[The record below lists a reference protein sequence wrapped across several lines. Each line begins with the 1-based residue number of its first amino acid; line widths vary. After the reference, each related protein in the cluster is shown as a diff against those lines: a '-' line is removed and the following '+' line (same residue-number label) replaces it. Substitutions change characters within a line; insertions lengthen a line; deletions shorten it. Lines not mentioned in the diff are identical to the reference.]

1 MYVLCRF
8 LQPGHTGGK
17 PNAGRSR
24 PLDNIGLWCSESWKT
39 PHEGLMKFPENF
51 VEKHVDVFMQN
62 KGNVSMSLTGG
73 VISKQ
78 RWRYSFAERIFNT
91 RCASIFFFFLV
102 YFSFFFSP
110 IPCLA
115 SPDGQREFC
124 KSGLRGSGLRRFTR
138 ALAAWSWLLSFFK
151 FSRFFF
157 FFSVVYSFSCTAWLL
172 NYHRR
177 HYTSLSSD
185 TTFCRTA
192 ALDEN
197 SPRWIYPVSMYYAVF
212 GLGR

>member
-24 PLDNIGLWCSESWKT
+24 PLDNIGLWSSESWKT
-39 PHEGLMKFPENF
+39 PHEGLTNYPENF

-91 RCASIFFFFLV
+91 RYASIFFFF
-102 YFSFFFSP
+102 FFWF
-110 IPCLA
+110 IFL
-115 SPDGQREFC
+115 
-124 KSGLRGSGLRRFTR
+124 
-138 ALAAWSWLLSFFK
+138 
-151 FSRFFF
+151 FFF
-157 FFSVVYSFSCTAWLL
+157 FHRFRVLLRLTASVNSA
-172 NYHRR
+172 N
-177 HYTSLSSD
+177 
-185 TTFCRTA
+185 
-192 ALDEN
+192 LD
-197 SPRWIYPVSMYYAVF
+197 YVD
-212 GLGR
+212 LG